1 MISLK
6 FEFHSIDVYLRVSY
20 LFVCLSSR
28 DPGLLLIGK
37 GVIGKSKLELSL
49 RIYKVAAAKTDG
61 FYIFIGNRGYLISF
75 EEDASIIP

>member
-28 DPGLLLIGK
+28 DPGLLLGK
-37 GVIGKSKLELSL
+37 GVIGKSKLAVSL
-49 RIYKVAAAKTDG
+49 RIYKVAAAENDCV
-61 FYIFIGNRGYLISF
+61 
-75 EEDASIIP
+75 